1 MNMHES
7 RMNQS
12 NGMQKTTQ
20 NIIYDIGYPEQTK
33 EHQNTRLNTVL
44 VRVIHYNMQSMQENA
59 IHRDKGSQERKKERK
74 CMINGEKMLYKQT

>member
-44 VRVIHYNMQSMQENA
+44 VRVIHYTCNPCKRMQYIVTKEV
-59 IHRDKGSQERKKERK
+59 KKERKKE
-74 CMINGEKMLYKQT
+74 NA